1 MAQSVRAPCLYKV
14 RDREITEHSSCYTEA
29 AGSSPAGSIFFIYM
43 KIKIDYLYFIFFLVL
58 QLYFKSPIVE
68 INNAY

>member
-43 KIKIDYLYFIFFLVL
+43 KIKIDYLYFIFF
-58 QLYFKSPIVE
+58 
-68 INNAY
+68 